1 MPAGPPGTGGLPF
14 ESREFEVAEDTVPA
28 FVTDGMV
35 GVRDRDVDE
44 GVCEVSDGGHH
55 SPHLRRAGSED
66 D

>member
-1 MPAGPPGTGGLPF
+1 M
-14 ESREFEVAEDTVPA
+14 PA